1 MRSMKLR
8 LASHLH
14 AETILKGEFASE
26 WKALQD
32 VLTSAPVPLRAASP
46 FTATGRPMRPKRQM
60 RTLGGKKALAL
71 LPIDQVALN
80 NYLDA
85 SLGALGWARQPF
97 VLGRS
102 FGVELDSYLKGDF
115 ALNGVFVEVEFG
127 NTASLF
133 RDLFKFQIA
142 GRSGVGKVGVLVVA
156 TGPMTRL
163 FDSGVAMFEQAE
175 KLLPAMNIGLALPT
189 LIIGLEIDDWNQV
202 KDRFSEMKR
211 IAEEQALVC
220 HDFDA
225 VRRLDPPFPNGED
238 GEAPDPGW

>member
-1 MRSMKLR
+1 M
-8 LASHLH
+8 
-14 AETILKGEFASE
+14 KGEFASE

-32 VLTSAPVPLRAASP
+32 ILKNAPLPLRAAGP
-46 FTATGRPMRPKRQM
+46 FTATGRPMTPKRQT
-60 RTLGGKKALAL
+60 RVLAGKRALAL

-80 NYLDA
+80 AYLDA
-85 SLGALGWARQPF
+85 SLGALGWDRQPL
-97 VLGRS
+97 VLGSS
-102 FGVELDSYLKGDF
+102 FGAELDSYLKGDF

-163 FDSGVAMFEQAE
+163 FDSGVATFEQAE

-189 LIIGLEIDDWNQV
+189 VIVGLEIDDWNPV
-202 KDRFSEMKR
+202 RDRFVEMKAVVEGQGL
-211 IAEEQALVC
+211 IC
-220 HDFDA
+220 HGFEA
-225 VRRLDPPFPNGED
+225 VRKFDEPPVLTADES
-238 GEAPDPGW
+238 EVPDPGV

>member
-1 MRSMKLR
+1 VKLK

-32 VLTSAPVPLRAASP
+32 VLSNAPLPLRPAGP
-46 FTATGRPMRPKRQM
+46 FTASGRPMTPKRQT
-60 RTLGGKKALAL
+60 RQLGGKRALAL
-71 LPIDQVALN
+71 LPIDQVGLN
-80 NYLDA
+80 LYLDA
-85 SLGALGWARQPF
+85 SLGALGWARQPL
-97 VLGRS
+97 VLGSS
-102 FGVELDSYLKGDF
+102 FGAELDSYLKGDF

-189 LIIGLEIDDWNQV
+189 VIVGLEIDDWAPV
-202 KDRFSEMKR
+202 KDRFEEMKR
-211 IAEEQALVC
+211 VAEGQGLVC
-220 HDFDA
+220 HSFDA
-225 VRRLDPPFPNGED
+225 VRRLDDPLVLLEQTQGEVVLN
-238 GEAPDPGW
+238 